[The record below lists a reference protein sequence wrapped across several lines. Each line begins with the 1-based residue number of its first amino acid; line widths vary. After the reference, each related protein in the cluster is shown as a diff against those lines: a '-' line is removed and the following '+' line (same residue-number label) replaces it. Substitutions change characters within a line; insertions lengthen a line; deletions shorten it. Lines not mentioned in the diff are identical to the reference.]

1 MRRGARRRQA
11 TAAPVAPR
19 RCPRLCR
26 GDALGLVADVA
37 SVEKH
42 PAAEGRILGLAAGA
56 AHRAKG
62 HRRKRVVQAVLF
74 TAGALMDEDPE
85 P

>member
-1 MRRGARRRQA
+1 M
-11 TAAPVAPR
+11 
-19 RCPRLCR
+19 
-26 GDALGLVADVA
+26 
-37 SVEKH
+37 EKH